1 MEIMKFKKTIAT
13 FIVGLIGLI
22 TVFDGYF
29 ITEEGTVDIVNRTG
43 KIVRQTEPGLNFKI
57 PFVESNRG
65 IDIKTRKN
73 YEEMPVSTSEQM
85 PATGKVSLNWRAS
98 KDSVINIVS
107 NYGSLDV
114 FESNVLD
121 PIFRDI
127 TKTTIAKYTA
137 EDNTIKRDIVKSEI
151 TEGLKIA
158 YKGLAVE
165 VQNVNIEDIRF
176 SDNYLQSINTKQTA
190 KNLAEAEKFELEKQ
204 GLKAQQKTNT
214 DRAEA
219 DGRLLIAKAD
229 AESIELKG
237 KAEALAIAAKAL
249 ALKSDPLVIEL
260 TKAQRWNGSYL
271 TTGIG
276 QGTDVLLDIRENKGN

>member
-1 MEIMKFKKTIAT
+1 MEILKFKKTLVSFVI
-13 FIVGLIGLI
+13 GLVGLI

-29 ITEEGTVDIVNRTG
+29 ITQEGTVDIVTRAG
-43 KIVRQTEPGLNFKI
+43 KIVRQTDPGLNFKV
-57 PFVESNRG
+57 PFIESNRS

-85 PATGKVSLNWRAS
+85 PATGKLSMNWRAN
-98 KDSVINIVS
+98 KDAVITIVS

-127 TKTTIAKYTA
+127 SKTTIAKHTA
-137 EDNTIKRDIVKSEI
+137 EDNTVKRDMVKSEI

-158 YKGLAVE
+158 YKSLE
-165 VQNVNIEDIRF
+165 IELQNVNIEDIRF
-176 SDNYLQSINTKQTA
+176 SDTYLQSINTKQTA

-219 DGRLLIAKAD
+219 DGRMLLAKAD

-237 KAEALAIAAKAL
+237 KAEALAISAKAE
-249 ALKSDPLVIEL
+249 ALKSNPLIIQLEMVK
-260 TKAQRWNGSYL
+260 TWNGDVPKMI
-271 TTGIG
+271 TGEHAGI
-276 QGTDVLLDIRENKGN
+276 LLNMGDTLK

>member
-1 MEIMKFKKTIAT
+1 MEILKFKKTIAM
-13 FIVGLIGLI
+13 FIVGLVGLI
-22 TVFDGYF
+22 TIFDGYF
-29 ITEEGTVDIVNRTG
+29 ITQEGNVDIVSRTG
-43 KIVRQTEPGLNFKI
+43 KIVRQVEPGLNFKI
-57 PFVESNRG
+57 PFVESNRLV
-65 IDIKTRKN
+65 DIKTRKN

-85 PATGKVSLNWRAS
+85 PAVGKLSMNWRAN
-98 KDSVINIVS
+98 KDAVITIIS

-127 TKTTIAKYTA
+127 SKTTIAKHTA
-137 EDNTIKRDIVKSEI
+137 EDNTVKRDMVKSEI
-151 TEGLKIA
+151 TESLKVA
-158 YKGLAVE
+158 YKDLE
-165 VQNVNIEDIRF
+165 IELQNVNIEDIRF

-237 KAEALAIAAKAL
+237 KAEASAISAKAE
-249 ALKSDPLVIEL
+249 ALKSNSLIIEL

-276 QGTDVLLDIRENKGN
+276 QGTSVLMDVRENKGN